1 MHVYVLCRKRR
12 LPLRAESSSV
22 KKIYY
27 FNLIF
32 SFFLLDMTVL
42 SRGMSC
48 GLTLLSAVVAL
59 GSAQLEPSAGIR
71 VAKQATARSK

>member
-32 SFFLLDMTVL
+32 SFFSFRYDSIKQGDELRADLAVSSSGSGQRPVGTL
-42 SRGMSC
+42 GWYSSR
-48 GLTLLSAVVAL
+48 
-59 GSAQLEPSAGIR
+59 
-71 VAKQATARSK
+71 